1 MMRQKAEKA
10 TIDAAL
16 AQLKSYLEA

>member
-10 TIDAAL
+10 TINAAL
-16 AQLKSYLEA
+16 AQLKSHLEA